1 MSKIRINELARELEV
16 KPSVILDLL
25 PELGV
30 TDKKT
35 HSSSL
40 DDDVVLNLRRPVAG
54 MGAEEQAASHEAA
67 PRQEPARQTA
77 VAVEERPPVAK
88 SAPPPVASEPA
99 RPIVSPP
106 LENSEA
112 PAPVRPAFPLRPP
125 LATGQPGGP
134 HAPANR
140 GPVIPSRSAPPPP
153 RPGQILSGPRQ
164 PMADAARPAPAAS
177 APSVAPPPAAPAT
190 PSAPA
195 PPVMITTPGAPRP
208 SAAVPTIPMPA
219 RPALRPIPGSAPPP
233 SQTAGAGTMSG
244 GAPLRP
250 PAKPN
255 LVGQPAARPVVPP
268 RADMVARLAP

>member
-40 DDDVVLNLRRPVAG
+40 DDDVVLRLRRRVAG

-67 PRQEPARQTA
+67 PKQEHPRQSA
-77 VAVEERPPVAK
+77 VAVEEPAPVSK
-88 SAPPPVASEPA
+88 SAPPPAPTEPVKPAVSASIETT
-99 RPIVSPP
+99 
-106 LENSEA
+106 EA

-125 LATGQPGGP
+125 LATGQPAGP
-134 HAPANR
+134 NAPANR
-140 GPVIPSRSAPPPP
+140 GPVIPSRSAPPAP

-164 PMADAARPAPAAS
+164 PIPPLDTARTSPS
-177 APSVAPPPAAPAT
+177 AKGRELSSAISAPPPAAHTAPPA
-190 PSAPA
+190 
-195 PPVMITTPGAPRP
+195 PVMITTPGAPRP
-208 SAAVPTIPMPA
+208 SAAVPTIPVPA
-219 RPALRPIPGSAPPP
+219 RPALRPTPGAAPPP
-233 SQTAGAGTMSG
+233 SQTGGASTVSG
-244 GAPLRP
+244 GIPLRP

-268 RADMVARLAP
+268 RAG

>member
-40 DDDVVLNLRRPVAG
+40 EDDVVVNLRRRVAG

-67 PRQEPARQTA
+67 PRQEPARQSA
-77 VAVEERPPVAK
+77 IAVEEPAPVAK
-88 SAPPPVASEPA
+88 SAPAPVAPEPA
-99 RPIVSPP
+99 KPTASAPA
-106 LENSEA
+106 EKSEA

-134 HAPANR
+134 NAPANR
-140 GPVIPSRSAPPPP
+140 GAVIPSRSGPPPP

-164 PMADAARPAPAAS
+164 PMADAARPTPAAS
-177 APSVAPPPAAPAT
+177 APIVAPPPTAPAT

-195 PPVMITTPGAPRP
+195 PPVMITTPGTPRP
-208 SAAVPTIPMPA
+208 GTAVPPGPRLDLLRDPRHRLRKRWEQA
-219 RPALRPIPGSAPPP
+219 APHCVLRPSRI
-233 SQTAGAGTMSG
+233 
-244 GAPLRP
+244 
-250 PAKPN
+250 
-255 LVGQPAARPVVPP
+255 
-268 RADMVARLAP
+268 

>member
-1 MSKIRINELARELEV
+1 MGKIRINELARELEV

-40 DDDVVLNLRRPVAG
+40 DDDVVLNLRRRVAG

-67 PRQEPARQTA
+67 PRQESARQSA
-77 VAVEERPPVAK
+77 AAVEEPAPVSK
-88 SAPPPVASEPA
+88 NVPPPATPEPA
-99 RPIVSPP
+99 RPAASAL

-134 HAPANR
+134 NAPANR

-164 PMADAARPAPAAS
+164 PI
-177 APSVAPPPAAPAT
+177 PPMRTRRGLLPQQAC
-190 PSAPA
+190 
-195 PPVMITTPGAPRP
+195 
-208 SAAVPTIPMPA
+208 
-219 RPALRPIPGSAPPP
+219 LR
-233 SQTAGAGTMSG
+233 
-244 GAPLRP
+244 
-250 PAKPN
+250 
-255 LVGQPAARPVVPP
+255 
-268 RADMVARLAP
+268 